1 MERIGPWRGNDRVKI
16 RLSLLDDDLLII
28 AHENIGSD
36 VKQAAVVVSGART
49 PMDEEV
55 FKSRFDNAYDDLVRN
70 FPTVPVAIKDST
82 AWYCPTTPNPV
93 IKKKRDKTVRKQGKA
108 R

>member
-1 MERIGPWRGNDRVKI
+1 VKI
-16 RLSLLDDDLLII
+16 RLNLLDDDLLII

-36 VKQAAVVVSGART
+36 VKQAAVVVSGVRT

-55 FKSRFDNAYDDLVRN
+55 FKSRFDNAYDLLVRN
-70 FPTVPVAIKDST
+70 FSTVPVAIKD
-82 AWYCPTTPNPV
+82 WYCPTTPNPV
-93 IKKKRDKTVRKQGKA
+93 IKTKRDKTTRRQGKA